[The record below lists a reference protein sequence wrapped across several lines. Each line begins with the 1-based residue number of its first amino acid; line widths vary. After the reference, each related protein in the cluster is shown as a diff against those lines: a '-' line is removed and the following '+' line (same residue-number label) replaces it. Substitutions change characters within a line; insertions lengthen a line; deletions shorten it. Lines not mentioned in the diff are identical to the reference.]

1 MQLQPCAPQ
10 YSPTQR
16 PRHDYQEQAGT
27 ARWSPA
33 QWQPHAA
40 AAQYANVQCAN
51 GTVACKLLHSS
62 TYLPAELMPSLAA
75 CIHRDIIVFTRD
87 AATHIVQPRPVVYF
101 CEARMN
107 RRNRPT
113 VTHIPGTWA
122 DLTARFVQPVPLGAS
137 TSATQ
142 AAPAPR
148 VLVFDTFI
156 APAGSS
162 NPTGIQIGHYT
173 TLLPFALPPPAV
185 TSPNTNS
192 CSHTPANNATSP
204 PLTTPRRTRDPG

>member
-1 MQLQPCAPQ
+1 MQLQTCAPQ

-137 TSATQ
+137 ASDTP

-162 NPTGIQIGHYT
+162 NPQASRLATTRHYCPPHHPHPQSPHPTQTVAATPQQT
-173 TLLPFALPPPAV
+173 TPPAR
-185 TSPNTNS
+185 
-192 CSHTPANNATSP
+192 H
-204 PLTTPRRTRDPG
+204 